1 MSLIC
6 LAIKTKLFG
15 KVNFLLHLKK
25 SKSMK
30 YLLYILLWV
39 SGTVGAQE
47 LTLEQANHLASFALR
62 AFEEK
67 K

>member
-1 MSLIC
+1 
-6 LAIKTKLFG
+6 
-15 KVNFLLHLKK
+15 
-25 SKSMK
+25 MK

-47 LTLEQANHLASFALR
+47 LTLEQANHLASFALL